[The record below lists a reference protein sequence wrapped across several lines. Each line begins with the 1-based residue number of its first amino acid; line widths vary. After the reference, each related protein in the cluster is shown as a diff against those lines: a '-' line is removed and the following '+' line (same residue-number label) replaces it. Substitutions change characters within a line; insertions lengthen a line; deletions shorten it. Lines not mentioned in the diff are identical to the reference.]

1 MQTAISIDFTDRA
14 IQAHPYP
21 LYKRLRAEAPVFFN
35 EPTNSWMVS
44 RHADIVTLLNDPR
57 MSSAR
62 TEATFAVLPDDVKV
76 ELAPLRHIL
85 GSRMLLTD
93 PPDHTRLKNLVM
105 KAFSARTTEARRQRI
120 QAFADGFI
128 DQVADTGEMD
138 VMADY
143 AVHLPRWVIG
153 DLLGVPTQ
161 DQAQFVDWAHD
172 QVLVYD
178 RAGTANDRVAVM
190 RQGQKAMLEMKA
202 YLEEVIEARRR
213 EPREDL
219 LTLLIQ
225 AEEQGDTLSN
235 DELIIMVVALLVG
248 GNNSTAHLI
257 GDAMLTLLRHPES
270 LARLQADP
278 ALIRPAIEEVMRYE
292 SPVQTTSRVVKE
304 RMEFGGQTFE
314 KGDNLNVLL
323 GSGNRDEAQFD
334 DPDTFI
340 IDRHPNRHLTF
351 SHGPHYCLGTSVAR
365 ATAQT
370 AVLTLLQRLDDLQ
383 LVNDTVEW
391 IPGFAFH
398 SPKTLPVTFRV

>member
-1 MQTAISIDFTDRA
+1 MQTAIAIDFTDRA

-21 LYKRLRAEAPVFFN
+21 LYARLRAEAPVFFN
-35 EPTNSWMVS
+35 PPTNSWMVS
-44 RHADIVTLLNDPR
+44 RHADIVALLNDPR

-62 TEATFAVLPDDVKV
+62 TEATFAVLPDDVQQ

-105 KAFSARTTEARRQRI
+105 KAFSARTTETRRERI
-120 QAFADGFI
+120 QSFADRFI
-128 DQVADTGEMD
+128 DQVAGRGAMD

-153 DLLGVPTQ
+153 DLLGVPTR
-161 DQAQFVDWAHD
+161 DQPKFVEWAHD

-178 RAGTANDRVAVM
+178 RAGTANDRIAVM
-190 RQGQKAMLEMKA
+190 RRGQRAMLEMKA
-202 YLEEVIEARRR
+202 YLEGVIEERRR

-219 LTLLIQ
+219 LTSLIQ
-225 AEEQGDTLSN
+225 AEEQGDTLTT

-257 GDAMLTLLRHPES
+257 GNAVLTLLRHPEA
-270 LARLQADP
+270 LERLKAEP

-304 RMEFGGQTFE
+304 RMEFGGQVFE
-314 KGDNLNVLL
+314 ARDNLNVLL
-323 GSGNRDEAQFD
+323 GSGNRDEAEFP

-365 ATAQT
+365 ATAQI
-370 AVLTLLQRLDDLQ
+370 AVLTLIQRLDNLR
-383 LVNDTVEW
+383 LASDTVEW

-398 SPKTLPVTFRV
+398 GPQALPVCWG